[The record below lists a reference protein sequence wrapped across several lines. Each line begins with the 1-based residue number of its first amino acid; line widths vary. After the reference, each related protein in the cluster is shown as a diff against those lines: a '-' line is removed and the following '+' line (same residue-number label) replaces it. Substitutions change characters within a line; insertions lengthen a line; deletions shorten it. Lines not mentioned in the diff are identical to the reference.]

1 MIYEN
6 IESIVDTIVDATI
19 DNPIFVRF
27 GLYGLFMNGA
37 LSPVLSF
44 PPELTSS
51 ALIFAGESKTNVSLL
66 LVLGWIIGGMF
77 GYYLGLSSNK
87 FVKWR
92 HITSSKQDDK
102 RGYKLLM
109 KYGWAI
115 VLVSPWIPILGD
127 LIPIITGVKKYDFK
141 KYMIAMSTG
150 KTIKAVAIVFLSS
163 WFLPLISN

>member
-1 MIYEN
+1 
-6 IESIVDTIVDATI
+6 
-19 DNPIFVRF
+19 VRF
-27 GLYGLFMNGA
+27 GLFGLFMNGV
-37 LSPVLSF
+37 LSPILRF

-51 ALIFAGESKTNVSLL
+51 ALIFTGEPKTNVSLV

-92 HITSSKQDDK
+92 HITSSKQNNR

-115 VLVSPWIPILGD
+115 ILVSPGYSYWVI
-127 LIPIITGVKKYDFK
+127 
-141 KYMIAMSTG
+141 
-150 KTIKAVAIVFLSS
+150 
-163 WFLPLISN
+163 

>member
-27 GLYGLFMNGA
+27 GLFGLFMNGA
-37 LSPVLSF
+37 LSPILPF
-44 PPELTSS
+44 PQELTSS
-51 ALIFAGESKTNVSLL
+51 ALVFAGESKTNVSLVF
-66 LVLGWIIGGMF
+66 VLGWIIGGMF

-115 VLVSPWIPILGD
+115 ILVSPWIPILGD

-141 KYMIAMSTG
+141 RYMIATSTG
-150 KTIKAVAIVFLSS
+150 KTIKAVALVFLSS

>member
-27 GLYGLFMNGA
+27 GLFGLFMNGV
-37 LSPVLSF
+37 LSPILPF

-51 ALIFAGESKTNVSLL
+51 ALIFAGESKTNVSLV

-92 HITSSKQDDK
+92 HITSSK
-102 RGYKLLM
+102 
-109 KYGWAI
+109 
-115 VLVSPWIPILGD
+115 
-127 LIPIITGVKKYDFK
+127 
-141 KYMIAMSTG
+141 
-150 KTIKAVAIVFLSS
+150 
-163 WFLPLISN
+163 